1 MKKEELIVV
10 CQRMGLSIEGT
21 VPELRVRVRDA
32 GGLQAVPA
40 QPQKKALMA
49 PVPVQNGS
57 THGISR
63 AEQDKKRKAGASSS
77 AKPKKPKVSRVSK
90 TLGDERLIPTILPQ
104 VPTLP
109 APELTEEPMMPVDV
123 KGKGPKIPEKPSHNH
138 PITEEGTNC
147 QVCDTY
153 GNPLAVNPLAG
164 RNPIEKPKS
173 VDEEGLRSRLEKLL
187 ASQAE
192 GQVEDCDEDEEE
204 EPDEEDGLEEEE

>member
-1 MKKEELIVV
+1 MKKEDLIAV

-32 GGLQAVPA
+32 GGLQALPA
-40 QPQKKALMA
+40 QTQKKALMA

-57 THGISR
+57 THGLSR

-77 AKPKKPKVSRVSK
+77 AKPKKPKVRA
-90 TLGDERLIPTILPQ
+90 TFEECCDRWLTATLPQ

>member
-1 MKKEELIVV
+1 MKKEDLIAV

-32 GGLQAVPA
+32 GGLQALPA
-40 QPQKKALMA
+40 QTQKKALMA

-57 THGISR
+57 THGLSR

-77 AKPKKPKVSRVSK
+77 AKPKKPK
-90 TLGDERLIPTILPQ
+90 